1 MNKQKRVPPPS
12 ASRPVVSR
20 GTRMRMLS
28 KSIEMSDLGSLS
40 VSANNAND
48 INACSV
54 YDYLLSIRQFD
65 IDNFNDVLKSLN
77 YDDNTI
83 TLKFRED
90 KGFKSIKMKESNTN
104 INLPEFIGT
113 ADNIVRPYSIYILV
127 YFLPE
132 GKELKDCIEFNVL
145 RYKDKEPWE
154 DCADFYDLIDDVP
167 YPGFVNPVGPS
178 TTPDGNPNPDG
189 LLTFNINNQ
198 GYTGING
205 NRRLYIQVS
214 YNYSYR
220 EGRKAPVFGFYVN

>member
-28 KSIEMSDLGSLS
+28 KSIEMSDFGSLS

-54 YDYLLSIRQFD
+54 NDYLLSIRQFD

-90 KGFKSIKMKESNTN
+90 KGFNVKIKESNTN

-113 ADNIVRPYSIYILV
+113 ADNIERPYSIYIGV
-127 YFLPE
+127 YFLPK
-132 GKELKDCIEFNVL
+132 GKELKDCIKFDDVS
-145 RYKDKEPWE
+145 YKDKEPWE
-154 DCADFYDLIDDVP
+154 DCVDFYDLIDAS
-167 YPGFVNPVGPS
+167 YSNLVNSLGPS
-178 TTPDGNPNPDG
+178 TTPDGNTNPDG
-189 LLTFNINNQ
+189 LLTFNIKNQ